1 MAYNSLLLPERMQ
14 RFVCGYPNPLMV
26 QVVVIDESPVFSG
39 RLRCGGFYHRKSI
52 AYIDSPTNE
61 DVLRLAGDGETGVR
75 LRRVTWKMDGGRV
88 SLGFFI

>member
-1 MAYNSLLLPERMQ
+1 MVYNTLMSRQTMQ
-14 RFVCGYPNPLMV
+14 RFVDGYPAPSMV

-39 RLRCGGFYHRKSI
+39 RLRCGGFYHRKPI